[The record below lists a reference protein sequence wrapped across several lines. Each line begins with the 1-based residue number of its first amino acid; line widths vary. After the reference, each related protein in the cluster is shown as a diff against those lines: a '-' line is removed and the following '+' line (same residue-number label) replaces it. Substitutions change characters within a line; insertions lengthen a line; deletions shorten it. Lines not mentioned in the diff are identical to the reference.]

1 MRLQRIV
8 ALLLLLG
15 IVLGY
20 LIVPALVPAGKSD
33 PQLQAFPGSTRRW
46 NQCDRLQTVLEG
58 DRNFEVMGIIGSP
71 TLLRNVKAP
80 QKTLYI
86 AVGVEAQYTPA
97 ERETLREF
105 IRLGG
110 RAIVAD
116 DFGYADELSNE
127 YGVTFYGQQMYDEK
141 YIENNTFP
149 LVQAE
154 FNLNPYLLLFSKPTG
169 LANFSY
175 ENVSKAPYIY
185 TTIARG
191 SEKSYVDR
199 DGDRLITPGD
209 AHEYIPMIVMV
220 ELNRL
225 TDPDAKN
232 GGRLVFVADT
242 APFQNNLFL
251 RLSDLEGKM
260 QLPAGA
266 SSYKGFN
273 LRVMSGSNQEFI
285 LALINSLLPNGG
297 KILFDES
304 RHPQSSGH
312 ATAIYGSIRAV
323 TLVTSDPLM
332 AGMLSTG
339 ILLILAV
346 VVLRAKDKESWIHR
360 FDISSIHRRAALP
373 DTRNVQVERLR
384 RALLNKVRMLQS
396 LTQDELRAL
405 KPAQIAQLV
414 RDHDLSELLLNEQKV
429 YSQDEI
435 KALAAKMRTWGKG

>member
-8 ALLLLLG
+8 ALLLLFG

-20 LIVPALVPAGKSD
+20 LLVPALVPAAKHP
-33 PQLQAFPGSTRRW
+33 PQLQAFPDSTRRW

-58 DRNFEVMGIIGSP
+58 DRNFDVMGIVGSP
-71 TLLRNVKAP
+71 TLLRNVKDP
-80 QKTLYI
+80 QETLYI
-86 AVGVEAQYTPA
+86 AVGVEVQYTPA

-105 IRLGG
+105 VRQGG
-110 RAIVAD
+110 RAIIAD

-141 YIENNTFP
+141 YIENNSFP

-185 TTIARG
+185 TTIAKG

-199 DGDRLITPGD
+199 DGDKLITPGD
-209 AHEYIPMIVMV
+209 AHEHIPMVVMV

-260 QLPAGA
+260 QLPAGV
-266 SSYKGFN
+266 STYKGFN

-285 LALINSLLPNGG
+285 LALINALLPRGG

-312 ATAIYGSIRAV
+312 AAAIYGSIKAV

-332 AGMLSTG
+332 AGLLSTG

-346 VVLRAKDKESWIHR
+346 VVLRARDKESWIHR
-360 FDISSIHRRAALP
+360 FDISSIHRRALLP

-384 RALLNKVRMLQS
+384 RALLSKVRMIQS
-396 LTQDELRAL
+396 LTQDELRAM
-405 KPAQIAQLV
+405 KPTQIAQLV
-414 RDHDLSELLLNEQKV
+414 RDPDLNELLLNEQKV
-429 YSQDEI
+429 YSQEEI
-435 KALAAKMRTWGKG
+435 RALAAKMRTWGKG